1 MTSHSPTLRTPA
13 PVSEPTPRFA
23 IGQSV
28 RLRSG
33 YGNPARPINEVYRV
47 TGMLPATDVSF
58 QYRLRRDSD
67 PFDRVAT
74 EQSLDVVTVE
84 EPVEGTSSPQSVFRT

>member
-1 MTSHSPTLRTPA
+1 MASHS
-13 PVSEPTPRFA
+13 PTPRFA

-28 RLRSG
+28 CLRSG

-47 TGMLPATDVSF
+47 IGMLPATDVSF

-67 PFDRVAT
+67 PFERVAT
-74 EQSLDVVTVE
+74 EQSLDMVKVE
-84 EPVEGTSSPQSVFRT
+84 EPVEGTSSAQAVFRT